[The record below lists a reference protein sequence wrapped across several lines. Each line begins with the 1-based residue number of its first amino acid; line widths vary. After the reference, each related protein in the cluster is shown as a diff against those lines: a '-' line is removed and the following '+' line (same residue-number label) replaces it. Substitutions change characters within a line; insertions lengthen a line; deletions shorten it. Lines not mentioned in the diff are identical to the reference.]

1 MTYIYPAIFSE
12 DENGAMNVNFPDF
25 EACFT
30 YGKNLADALS
40 MAEDVLS
47 LTLFSMEKSDT
58 APPAASDIRELQTK
72 SREFSTLIKCDT
84 DDYAEYFALKEN
96 LSKKNI

>member
-30 YGKNLADALS
+30 SGKTLADALN

-58 APPAASDIRELQTK
+58 TPPAASDIRALQTK
-72 SREFSTLIKCDT
+72 NREFSTLIKCDT
-84 DDYAEYFALKEN
+84 DDYAEYFALKE
-96 LSKKNI
+96 KTFRK